1 MKEVDWEPKRQP
13 VVECE
18 ETQVLGF
25 QLVEVSQAMKGLVV
39 GLMVS
44 GISQW
49 TMIRCDLRIRVRIRW
64 WFGRVR
70 IVPSGLPRG
79 PVWVGE
85 AHEAGVDKQGNE
97 NTSNVSQKGVILLMG
112 KPWWMRWL
120 WMMAKVKFE

>member
-1 MKEVDWEPKRQP
+1 
-13 VVECE
+13 
-18 ETQVLGF
+18 
-25 QLVEVSQAMKGLVV
+25 MKGLVV
-39 GLMVS
+39 GLMVR

-85 AHEAGVDKQGNE
+85 AHEAGVDEQGDE
-97 NTSNVSQKGVILLMG
+97 DTSNVSREGVILLME

>member
-1 MKEVDWEPKRQP
+1 MKEVDGEPKRQP

-39 GLMVS
+39 GLMMS
-44 GISQW
+44 GVSQW
-49 TMIRCDLRIRVRIRW
+49 TMIRCDLMIRVRIRW

-79 PVWVGE
+79 PVWVHE
-85 AHEAGVDKQGNE
+85 AHEVGIDEQGDE
-97 NTSNVSQKGVILLMG
+97 KTSNISQEGIILLV
-112 KPWWMRWL
+112 KHPWGGEE
-120 WMMAKVKFE
+120 VVDDG